1 MQFLPDDPNQNL
13 YAAENSLLPDTA
25 RQPYVVVNPTPEEAG
40 PKIDAGRLLRRY
52 WLLLAVLMVVGAG
65 AGFLSIAVITPM
77 YRTKLLM
84 EVQNS
89 NASLPKGAGYQ
100 AGPQE
105 DNDVN
110 IQTQIGI
117 MRSGSFL
124 KRGADRMTSEIPPL
138 APTGHDIFSRLRQRM
153 RPTTQD
159 PLQGFRTGLGV
170 AMATFDARPVIRT
183 RLIELTCES
192 TSPEVAAEF
201 LNSMAAEFSDD
212 GSRSRMQSAQRT
224 SEWLAAQIEE
234 TKAKVQEA
242 EEHLRDFVQASGN
255 VFAGPTQD
263 VTLEDT
269 KLVQLKGELAKIQ
282 AERIA
287 KQSRYELT
295 VKNPPET
302 LAEILDDPTLRGY
315 QVQLEGLK

>member
-1 MQFLPDDPNQNL
+1 MQFLPDNPNPSL
-13 YAAENSLLPDTA
+13 LPGENSLLADA
-25 RQPYVVVNPTPEEAG
+25 SRQPYVMNPGTEEAA
-40 PKIDAGRLLRRY
+40 PKFNPVRLLRRY
-52 WLLLAVLMVVGAG
+52 WLLLAILMIVGVG
-65 AGFLSIAVITPM
+65 GGFFSIILSTPM

-84 EVQNS
+84 EVQTANR
-89 NASLPKGAGYQ
+89 SLPKGSAYEG
-100 AGPQE
+100 GPPE
-105 DNDVN
+105 DNEVN

-124 KRGADRMTSEIPPL
+124 KRGADRMQSESVPL
-138 APTGHDIFSRLRQRM
+138 VPTGHDIFSRLRQRI

-159 PLQGFRTGLGV
+159 PSLLFRAGLNV
-170 AMATFDARPVIRT
+170 AITTFDARPVNHT
-183 RLIELTCES
+183 RLIELSCES
-192 TSPEVAAEF
+192 TSPDVAAEF

-234 TKAKVQEA
+234 TKAKVQES

-269 KLVQLKGELAKIQ
+269 RLVQLKEELAKIQ

-302 LAEILDDPTLRGY
+302 LAEILAEAAIDYCG
-315 QVQLEGLK
+315 